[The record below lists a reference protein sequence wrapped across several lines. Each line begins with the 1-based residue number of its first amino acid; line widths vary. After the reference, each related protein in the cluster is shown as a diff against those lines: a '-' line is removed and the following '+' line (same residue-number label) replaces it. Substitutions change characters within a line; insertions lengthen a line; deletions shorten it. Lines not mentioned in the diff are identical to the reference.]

1 MDFISVVIYLLGAAV
16 LALLIWCSMR
26 FRKILDAFGRIEVKQ
41 SIYEEKLDK
50 KGNIDTTAAVKA
62 SYDRRRLEENREAYN
77 KLYPIYAVG
86 AQLIGLFPLL
96 GILGTVLGLISSDL
110 TDIDSLVAG
119 LTEALR
125 TTLWGL
131 VAAIVLKAVD
141 AIVPGKLVNDI
152 DARFDT
158 VDAAIERL
166 NLENIMKEAK

>member
-1 MDFISVVIYLLGAAV
+1 MDLISIAIFLLGAADLAV
-16 LALLIWCSMR
+16 LIRCSMK
-26 FRKILDAFGRIEVKQ
+26 FRTILDAFGRIEVKQ
-41 SIYEEKLDK
+41 SIYEEKLDR

-77 KLYPIYAVG
+77 RQYPVYAV
-86 AQLIGLFPLL
+86 ASQLIGLFPLL

-110 TDIDSLVAG
+110 TDISSLVAG

-131 VAAIVLKAVD
+131 VAAIGLKAVD
-141 AIVPGKLVNDI
+141 AVVPGKLVNDI

-166 NLENIMKEAK
+166 NLENIMREAK